1 MPRIFLVGDPAE
13 IARRRKQ
20 VPAGSFVEAWPD
32 LHVRGDAWV
41 GETSKRFLDIP
52 GDPLPARLSVD
63 GARVP
68 VYYGPRLCDVD
79 SLPAEESLCSR
90 VLSAHG
96 IAVAWITLDAGGAR
110 APYQPQS
117 PEDPI
122 FFLRRPGGSAAHL
135 WRLFRTREEA
145 VVYMREYYGRDP
157 EGAAWAE
164 ALPAASWDELIERHA
179 TTHEPRTS

>member
-13 IARRRKQ
+13 IVRRRKL
-20 VPAGSFVEAWPD
+20 VPAGRFVEAWPD

-41 GETSKRFLDIP
+41 GEASKSLLDAP
-52 GDPLPARLSVD
+52 GDPLPVRLSVD
-63 GARVP
+63 GAHVP
-68 VYYGPRLCDVD
+68 LYYGHRLCDVD
-79 SLPAEESLCSR
+79 SLPTEESLRSR

-96 IAVAWITLDAGGAR
+96 ISAVWITLDAAGAR
-110 APYQPQS
+110 AQYQPQS
-117 PEDPI
+117 PEDPV

-157 EGAAWAE
+157 EGAVWAE
-164 ALPAASWDELIERHA
+164 ALPVANWDELITRYA
-179 TTHEPRTS
+179 TPPH

>member
-13 IARRRKQ
+13 IVRRRKL

-41 GETSKRFLDIP
+41 GEASKSLLDAP
-52 GDPLPARLSVD
+52 GDPLPVRLSVD
-63 GARVP
+63 GALVP
-68 VYYGPRLCDVD
+68 LYYGHRLCDVD
-79 SLPAEESLCSR
+79 SLPTEESLRAR
-90 VLSAHG
+90 VLSAHA
-96 IAVAWITLDAGGAR
+96 ISAVWITLDAAGAR
-110 APYQPQS
+110 AQYQPQS
-117 PEDPI
+117 PEDPV

-157 EGAAWAE
+157 EGAVWAE
-164 ALPAASWDELIERHA
+164 SLPAANWDELITRYA
-179 TTHEPRTS
+179 TPPH